1 MPCALLQAT
10 LASPVD
16 GGWEFI
22 VSDSDSNTTQLC
34 LAGILGVPVH
44 QINIKCPRA
53 GGSYGGKLTRQ
64 LIAAGPAAVAAHKLK
79 CPVQIQNERS
89 DDFQM
94 VAGREQILFDYT
106 VTYEPSGRVQE
117 LDMAMIMDPG
127 FFYGDA
133 SGDMAMAVGFSDNC
147 YSYSKFTVTPT
158 AALTDTPHS
167 TAMRAP
173 GCMQSILAS
182 EVVMEHVAKSV
193 GKDLDEVCDVDINN

>member
-1 MPCALLQAT
+1 
-10 LASPVD
+10 
-16 GGWEFI
+16 
-22 VSDSDSNTTQLC
+22 
-34 LAGILGVPVH
+34 
-44 QINIKCPRA
+44 
-53 GGSYGGKLTRQ
+53 
-64 LIAAGPAAVAAHKLK
+64 
-79 CPVQIQNERS
+79 
-89 DDFQM
+89 M